1 MKISYNWLKAYVPQ
15 IPPPDKLAEVF
26 TFHVCEI
33 ESMEVV
39 GDNTV
44 FDLKVL
50 PDRAHDLLSHYG
62 VAKEIAGLLNIPFVD
77 PTQYYKVPEAQPTKL
92 TIEIEDDRCRRYMGR
107 IVRNVKVGPSPE
119 WVVKYLESIGQRS
132 INNIVD
138 ATNLVLFDIGQ
149 PTHAFDAKKIETES
163 DGTQKIIVRNIIHP
177 VEGVTLLGT
186 DAYLTLKNDELVITS
201 GPRDGG
207 SAVLAI
213 AGVKGGRKAEVDAN
227 TTDIVLEVAN
237 FEPVTVR
244 KTARR
249 LGLLTDA
256 AKRFENDVTPELA
269 PFAMLE
275 LSSAIAQMCPEAI
288 FEEVVDVQPEISE
301 FTTQL
306 HKIYFT
312 TKDISKIL
320 GIEVSADQIE
330 NIFKQYNHI
339 FSRQDD
345 DFTLTPPSN
354 RSDIT
359 IVPDVADEIGRVIGY
374 DTIPSILPDI
384 SKAVKT
390 ANGDVAGFSAKLS
403 DTSAK
408 IMLSRAHFLQ
418 SGFSEVMTYAFRKKG
433 EIEVAYAAKDKSA
446 LRTNLKDGLKEAYD
460 LNVKNAALLEMD
472 EIKLFEIGTVFP
484 KDGTEDEEIHV
495 AWADKKGVQ
504 ECTLDEGT
512 KDHPAEMYIYPDPI
526 QIKKFKNWSP
536 YPFIVRDIALWVNEG
551 TDPETVAATI
561 RENAGDLVVAGPR
574 LFDTFTK
581 DGKTS
586 VAFRTVFQ
594 SNDKTL
600 TDTEIEPIMQKVTEA
615 LKGKGW
621 EVR

>member
-15 IPPPDKLAEVF
+15 IPTPEKLAEVF

-39 GDNTV
+39 GDNII

-62 VAKEIAGLLNIPFVD
+62 VAKEIAGLLNIPFAD

-92 TIEIEDDRCRRYMGR
+92 SIEIEDDRCRRYVGR

-149 PTHAFDAKKIETES
+149 PTHAYDAKKIETEA

-256 AKRFENDVTPELA
+256 AKRFENDVTPELS

-275 LSSAIAQMCPEAI
+275 LSSLIAQMCPEAT
-288 FEEVVDVQPEISE
+288 FEEVVDMYPAPVATRTVS
-301 FTTQL
+301 FTLSQINNLLGTHL
-306 HKIYFT
+306 
-312 TKDISKIL
+312 SVEEVEKIL
-320 GIEVSADQIE
+320 
-330 NIFKQYNHI
+330 KQYNYTLTNNGE
-339 FSRQDD
+339 
-345 DFTLTPPSN
+345 DFTVTIPTNRPDLTGAH
-354 RSDIT
+354 DI
-359 IVPDVADEIGRVIGY
+359 ADEIGRIYGY
-374 DTIPSILPDI
+374 EKIAGFLPDI
-384 SKAVKT
+384 SKVTKT
-390 ANGDVAGFSAKLS
+390 ADGDVAGFSPKLD
-403 DTSAK
+403 DTNAK
-408 IMLSRAHFLQ
+408 IMMARAHFLQ

-495 AWADKKGVQ
+495 AWATKAGVE
-504 ECTLDEGT
+504 ECTLEEGT
-512 KDHPAEMYIYPDPI
+512 KDHPADIYIYPNPI
-526 QIKKFKNWSP
+526 EIKKFKNWSP
-536 YPFIVRDIALWVNEG
+536 YPFIVRDVALWVSEG
-551 TDPETVAATI
+551 TDPETVATTI

-581 DGKTS
+581 DGKMS

-600 TDTEIEPIMQKVTEA
+600 TDAEIEPIMQKVTEA

>member
-1 MKISYNWLKAYVPQ
+1 MKISYNWLKAYVPE
-15 IPPPDKLAEVF
+15 IPAPQKLAEVF

-33 ESMEVV
+33 ESMDQV
-39 GDNTV
+39 GDNTI

-62 VAKEIAGLLNIPFVD
+62 VAKEIAGLLNIPFAD

-92 TIEIEDDRCRRYMGR
+92 SIEIEDDRCRRYMGR

-163 DGTQKIIVRNIIHP
+163 DGTQKITVRNIIHP

-213 AGVKGGRKAEVDAN
+213 AGVKGGRKAEVDTD

-237 FEPVTVR
+237 FEPITVR

-288 FEEVVDVQPEISE
+288 FEEVVDMYPAGNAFIFTAKTIS
-301 FTTQL
+301 FATA
-306 HKIYFT
+306 
-312 TKDISKIL
+312 DISKIL
-320 GIEVSADQIE
+320 GLAVSADDIE
-330 NIFKQYNHI
+330 KIFKQYNHTY
-339 FSRQDD
+339 SRNGDD
-345 DFTLTPPSN
+345 LTLTPPSN
-354 RSDIT
+354 RPDLT

-374 DTIPSILPDI
+374 DKIPSTLPDI
-384 SKAVKT
+384 AATVGG
-390 ANGDVAGFSAKLS
+390 AAGFSPKLN

-408 IMLSRAHFLQ
+408 IMMARAHFLQ

-504 ECTLDEGT
+504 ECTLEEGT

-526 QIKKFKNWSP
+526 EIKKFKNWSP
-536 YPFIVRDIALWVNEG
+536 YPFIVRDVALWVSEG
-551 TDPETVAATI
+551 TDPETVATTI

-581 DGKTS
+581 EGKTS

-600 TDTEIEPIMQKVTEA
+600 TDAEIEPIMQKVTDS